1 MDMTTVGSIIDAVKA
16 MIKDGATAEETLDAV
31 FAVAG
36 MFGIPLKNVK
46 RDIKGIINTVGAVA
60 DEVGGKRTTTW
71 TGIWSAAL
79 EGVPFTK
86 AANKGDMLYRAYASG
101 DSMAVQNYR
110 VQYASEAAAN
120 SGIKSA
126 LRDQRAEDIKKA
138 AQLRYNGDV
147 NGSAQIVKQIARETN
162 IPEELVQQAVMAEL
176 SAMTKKKDEN
186 EYDGGYESKE
196 SNPSAYTMT
205 DLKLAVEQGRECDA
219 IIDAIIADKKAQG
232 ATSNQA
238 KSQVKNSLAATYKS
252 KYMDAYLANDKKEMD
267 RIISLLV
274 KTGLWDRSAIVN
286 IMKNYIK
293 NEEDS
298 K

>member
-1 MDMTTVGSIIDAVKA
+1 
-16 MIKDGATAEETLDAV
+16 
-31 FAVAG
+31 
-36 MFGIPLKNVK
+36 
-46 RDIKGIINTVGAVA
+46 
-60 DEVGGKRTTTW
+60 
-71 TGIWSAAL
+71 
-79 EGVPFTK
+79 
-86 AANKGDMLYRAYASG
+86 
-101 DSMAVQNYR
+101 MAVQNYR
-110 VQYASEAAAN
+110 VRYASEAAAN